1 MHLAAPTTRLERWQE
16 RWADRLNPMLV
27 RESRRLMKSRQL
39 VTSFGLALF
48 AAWLVSAW
56 NVLQI
61 GSAPE
66 ALEVGRDFFVGYHAV
81 LDACLFFAVPFGVFR
96 NMSSEFREQ
105 SFEVLAISTL
115 RAERIVFGK
124 LQCGLLEMAM
134 YLSAIAPFVCLTFLM
149 GGVGVLGILACLL
162 LSFTGSVL
170 LCLWGGM
177 LGSLAKKPG
186 WEAFNAALLVLPAMV
201 VFGISRGFGH
211 QIIHGMTGGW
221 ESIIGF
227 SVCTGAILF
236 FGGAI
241 LLAITIDQFHPTIPY
256 PHFSEHVSA
265 EFRRFQNRKN
275 LNPEYVRMM
284 NARSR
289 RGRDIPPPGKSG

>member
-1 MHLAAPTTRLERWQE
+1 MPSVATTRLERWQE
-16 RWADRLNPMLV
+16 KWADRLNPMLV

-39 VTSFGLALF
+39 TSSFGLALL

-56 NVLQI
+56 EVLQI
-61 GSAPE
+61 GGAPE
-66 ALEVGRDFFVGYHAV
+66 ALEIGRDFFVGYHAV

-149 GGVGVLGILACLL
+149 GGVGVLGILGCLL
-162 LSFTGSVL
+162 LSFVGSVL
-170 LCLWGGM
+170 LCLYGGM

-186 WEAFNAALLVLPAMV
+186 WEAFNAALLVLPAIG
-201 VFGISRGFGH
+201 VFGLSRVIGH
-211 QIIHGMTGGW
+211 EVIHGTTGGW

-227 SVCTGAILF
+227 AACTGAILF

-256 PHFSEHVSA
+256 PHFAEHMSEQH
-265 EFRRFQNRKN
+265 RRAMHDKN
-275 LNPEYVRMM
+275 LNPEYRRLM
-284 NARSR
+284 NARFRKSR
-289 RGRDIPPPGKSG
+289 DVPPPRADRE